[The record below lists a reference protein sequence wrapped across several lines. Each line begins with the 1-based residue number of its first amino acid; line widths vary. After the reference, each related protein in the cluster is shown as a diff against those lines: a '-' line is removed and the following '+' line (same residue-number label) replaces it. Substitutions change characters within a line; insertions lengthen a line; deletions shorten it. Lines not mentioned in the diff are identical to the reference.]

1 MFSELQVTTVG
12 VSDLQ
17 RSVEFYR
24 DVFGYVIA
32 DAAELSGGELERVWQ
47 MPHGTRAR
55 CAVLGPDGAATGL
68 LRLVSFDA
76 PGERIW
82 RQYERR
88 QDYGHYALNIRVA
101 NIDATLDRIAAHGG
115 QRRSGPTRWS
125 PSPQLPAWDSL
136 SYDPDGVLLDVFQID
151 AAADSPLADFD
162 RDCSE
167 IQTVAIHVSEARS
180 SAKFYGAMGYIE
192 LYDKLVEGLEGFFG
206 LPAGTALHNINLY
219 VPGQPACGRVELA
232 QYVGFPGRQQRERAV
247 PPNLGILSASIRTD
261 DLPSAGA
268 QLRAMDAEPVSEA
281 AQLDLPPYGSAH
293 VQSYFGLDGEV
304 LELFQPL

>member
-1 MFSELQVTTVG
+1 MFSELEVTTVA

-17 RSVEFYR
+17 ASIDFYCG
-24 DVFGYVIA
+24 VFGYGA
-32 DAAELSGGELERVWQ
+32 DGTVTLSGPDLERVWQ
-47 MPHGTRAR
+47 MPAGTRAE
-55 CAVLGPDGAATGL
+55 CAVLGPPGSTTGL
-68 LRLVSFDA
+68 LRLVSFDQK
-76 PGERIW
+76 GERIW
-82 RQYERR
+82 REYERR

-101 NIDATLDRIAAHGG
+101 DIAAVLDRIAAHGG

-162 RDCSE
+162 EDCSE
-167 IQTVAIHVSEARS
+167 IQTVAIHVSEARK
-180 SAKFYGAMGYIE
+180 SATFYGALGYVE
-192 LYDKLVEGLEGFFG
+192 LYDKLVEGLEEFFG

-219 VPGQPACGRVELA
+219 VLDQPACGRVELA

-261 DLPSAGA
+261 DLTAA
-268 QLRAMDAEPVSEA
+268 ATHLRALGAEPVSEA
-281 AQLDLPPYGSAH
+281 AQLDLPPYGPAR
-293 VQSYFGLDGEV
+293 VQGYFGLDGEV

>member
-17 RSVEFYR
+17 RSTEFYR
-24 DVFGYVIA
+24 DAFGYVMTG
-32 DAAELSGGELERVWQ
+32 AAELSGAELERVWQ
-47 MPHGTRAR
+47 MPPGMRAR
-55 CAVLGPDGAATGL
+55 CAVLGPEGATTGL

-82 RQYERR
+82 REYERR

-101 NIDATLDRIAAHGG
+101 DIEAALDRIAAHGG

-151 AAADSPLADFD
+151 AADDSPLADFD
-162 RDCSE
+162 RECSE
-167 IQTVAIHVSEARS
+167 IQTVAIHVSEARR
-180 SAKFYGAMGYIE
+180 SAKFYGAMGYVE
-192 LYDKLVEGLEGFFG
+192 LYDKLVEGLEEFFG

-219 VPGQPACGRVELA
+219 VLDQPACGRVELA
-232 QYVGFPGRQQRERAV
+232 QYVGFPGRPQRDRAV
-247 PPNLGILSASIRTD
+247 PPNLGILSASVRTD
-261 DLPSAGA
+261 DLTSAAA
-268 QLRAMDAEPVSEA
+268 QLRALGAEPVSEA
-281 AQLDLPPYGSAH
+281 AELDLPPYGPAH